1 MKLEGSPAP
10 SSSSNHVVL
19 ERLNNGKADRHKLD
33 SVELPRIRE
42 EDIHN
47 VIESLGYINE
57 MHQQERSSDS
67 GSGKHWMMS
76 GENNSGQFPSHSQM
90 IAQRTHTFTTGQSYN
105 SPGPPGIDITIIML
119 PLPHTILLISG
130 DMFGYTNSYSE
141 GAGGNVPPIP
151 SLFSNNMSC
160 PPQDDPYPPYHPP
173 GGFPPY
179 QTSIKRPGSKK
190 KRSKLTPDGVPC
202 KRKSREGTTTYLWEF
217 LLKLLQVCS
226 PLLDCALSHS

>member
-33 SVELPRIRE
+33 SAELPRIRE

-57 MHQQERSSDS
+57 MHQQERQGSDS

-76 GENNSGQFPSHSQM
+76 GENGSGQFPSHSQM

-105 SPGPPGIDITIIML
+105 SPGPPGNNIALSLTTLSMVVL
-119 PLPHTILLISG
+119 VLPHIITLQVTCSATPIPTLREPEEATSLPSRHCSVTTCPVHHKTIPTLLTILQEASLHTRPPSRDPAPRRKDPSSPQMEFPASGSLEREPPLI
-130 DMFGYTNSYSE
+130 
-141 GAGGNVPPIP
+141 
-151 SLFSNNMSC
+151 C
-160 PPQDDPYPPYHPP
+160 
-173 GGFPPY
+173 
-179 QTSIKRPGSKK
+179 GSF
-190 KRSKLTPDGVPC
+190 
-202 KRKSREGTTTYLWEF
+202 Y
-217 LLKLLQVCS
+217 
-226 PLLDCALSHS
+226 

>member
-19 ERLNNGKADRHKLD
+19 ERLNNGKADRHKLG

-76 GENNSGQFPSHSQM
+76 GENNSAQFPSHSQM
-90 IAQRTHTFTTGQSYN
+90 IAQRSHTFTTGQSYN
-105 SPGPPGIDITIIML
+105 SPGPPGNKKLPFL
-119 PLPHTILLISG
+119 PLPHT
-130 DMFGYTNSYSE
+130 MT
-141 GAGGNVPPIP
+141 
-151 SLFSNNMSC
+151 
-160 PPQDDPYPPYHPP
+160 
-173 GGFPPY
+173 
-179 QTSIKRPGSKK
+179 
-190 KRSKLTPDGVPC
+190 
-202 KRKSREGTTTYLWEF
+202 
-217 LLKLLQVCS
+217 LQVTCS
-226 PLLDCALSHS
+226 VTRTPTLRVREATFLPFRHCSVTTCPAHHKTIPTLPTIHQEASLHTRPPSRDPAPRRKDLS

>member
-105 SPGPPGIDITIIML
+105 SPGPPGSDITITML
-119 PLPHTILLISG
+119 PLPLTITLQATCSVTPTPTLRVREAMFLPSRHCSVTTCPAHHKTIPTLPTIHQEASLHTR
-130 DMFGYTNSYSE
+130 T
-141 GAGGNVPPIP
+141 P
-151 SLFSNNMSC
+151 SR
-160 PPQDDPYPPYHPP
+160 DPAPRRRDP
-173 GGFPPY
+173 
-179 QTSIKRPGSKK
+179 S
-190 KRSKLTPDGVPC
+190 
-202 KRKSREGTTTYLWEF
+202 
-217 LLKLLQVCS
+217 
-226 PLLDCALSHS
+226 

>member
-76 GENNSGQFPSHSQM
+76 GENNSAQFPSHSQM
-90 IAQRTHTFTTGQSYN
+90 IAQRSHTFTTGQSYN
-105 SPGPPGIDITIIML
+105 SPGPPGNIIL
-119 PLPHTILLISG
+119 HH
-130 DMFGYTNSYSE
+130 SY
-141 GAGGNVPPIP
+141 
-151 SLFSNNMSC
+151 
-160 PPQDDPYPPYHPP
+160 
-173 GGFPPY
+173 
-179 QTSIKRPGSKK
+179 
-190 KRSKLTPDGVPC
+190 
-202 KRKSREGTTTYLWEF
+202 
-217 LLKLLQVCS
+217 
-226 PLLDCALSHS
+226 

>member
-119 PLPHTILLISG
+119 P
-130 DMFGYTNSYSE
+130 
-141 GAGGNVPPIP
+141 
-151 SLFSNNMSC
+151 
-160 PPQDDPYPPYHPP
+160 
-173 GGFPPY
+173 
-179 QTSIKRPGSKK
+179 
-190 KRSKLTPDGVPC
+190 
-202 KRKSREGTTTYLWEF
+202 
-217 LLKLLQVCS
+217 
-226 PLLDCALSHS
+226 